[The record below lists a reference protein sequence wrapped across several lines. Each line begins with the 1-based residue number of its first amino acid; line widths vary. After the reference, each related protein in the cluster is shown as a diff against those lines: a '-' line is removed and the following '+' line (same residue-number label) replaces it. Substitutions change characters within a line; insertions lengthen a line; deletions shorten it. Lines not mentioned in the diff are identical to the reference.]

1 MESKLRYLYRL
12 QYIDSNLDDLEEMKG
27 DLPREIRTLEERSQA
42 LSQQHSLLDQTMK
55 SAFSQRDDADSQII
69 ALREKTERYKDQQT
83 KVRTNKEYDLLM
95 KEMDTTVETVAR
107 LEKEMEALEN
117 KAVAA
122 RTEMETL
129 ALQIE
134 EVRKGLEEKSVD
146 LAEISK
152 TTEEEETK
160 FRNDRQKVVS
170 KIAKIDLA
178 SYERIRK
185 AKKGKAIVSVKR
197 GACGG
202 CFNRVP
208 PQMILELKQN
218 SRIYTCEHCGRI
230 LVSDEIVTSVTAGT

>member
-1 MESKLRYLYRL
+1 LESKLRYLYRL

>member
-1 MESKLRYLYRL
+1 LESTLRYLYRL

>member
-1 MESKLRYLYRL
+1 LESKLRYLYRL

-117 KAVAA
+117 KADAA

>member
-1 MESKLRYLYRL
+1 LESKLRYLYRL

-27 DLPREIRTLEERSQA
+27 DLPREFRTLEERSQA

>member
-1 MESKLRYLYRL
+1 
-12 QYIDSNLDDLEEMKG
+12 
-27 DLPREIRTLEERSQA
+27 
-42 LSQQHSLLDQTMK
+42 
-55 SAFSQRDDADSQII
+55 
-69 ALREKTERYKDQQT
+69 
-83 KVRTNKEYDLLM
+83 
-95 KEMDTTVETVAR
+95 
-107 LEKEMEALEN
+107 
-117 KAVAA
+117 
-122 RTEMETL
+122 METL

-208 PQMILELKQN
+208 PQMILELKQK